1 MNKIII
7 GISGLARAGK
17 NLFADVA
24 IDILKKKNITAK
36 TFALAYYLKE
46 DCADFIKTYLDL
58 SVYSEKNE
66 EKEIFRPLLVWYGDV
81 KRKQTKG
88 RYWIESLQKDLEASK
103 ASVNIITDIRYT
115 TYERDE
121 CYWLQKELGGKL
133 VHIAKYNIDSGGNKI
148 FDLPPNEHEE
158 LNDPI
163 LQKASDIKIEWEAIG
178 YKCNNSYICMLND
191 STIKAAVNDSLLKCG
206 IEGL

>member
-1 MNKIII
+1 MNKTYI
-7 GISGLARAGK
+7 GIAGLARAGK
-17 NLFADVA
+17 NLFADIA
-24 IDILKKKNITAK
+24 IDILKEKNVTTK

-115 TYERDE
+115 VYDRDE

-133 VHIAKYNIDSGGNKI
+133 VHIAKYNIDSGANKI
-148 FDLPPNEHEE
+148 FDLPPNDHEAY
-158 LNDPI
+158 NDPI
-163 LQKASDIKIEWEAIG
+163 LQKAADIKIEWEAIG
-178 YKCNNSYICMLND
+178 NKWNNSYICMLKD
-191 STIKAAVNDSLLKCG
+191 PLLRKVVNESLLLCN
-206 IEGL
+206 IE